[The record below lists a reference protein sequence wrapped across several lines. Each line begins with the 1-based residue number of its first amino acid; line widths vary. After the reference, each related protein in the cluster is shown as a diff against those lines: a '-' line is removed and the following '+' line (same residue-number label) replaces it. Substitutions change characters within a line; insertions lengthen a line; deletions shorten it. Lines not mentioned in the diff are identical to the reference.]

1 MSKLQFLKDWLMVAS
16 AFILAGSTFG
26 IWASRIPVFVIRFD
40 LSPKELGV
48 LLFLLAFGAILSFAC
63 SGFLSDRYGAVRIS
77 KILACLCLVAFICL
91 PLAKDLLSFG
101 FFLFLFGMFNG
112 GLDISMNV
120 WASEIQRRYEKQVL
134 SSFHAM
140 FSLGA
145 GIGAVLGFS
154 AASNEMSI
162 EANFFI
168 GAFCLIPVLVLILLS
183 SWQSER
189 KESESFFTQVALP
202 KKSIIGLGV
211 IAFCSSLGE
220 GGVADWSALFLVL
233 VTQVSQADAALG
245 FGVFSFSMVV
255 FRLMGDN
262 VITKLGKELTGRIS
276 ALTAFVGSVLVI
288 FFGHYFVILLGL
300 IFMGAGYAILIPVCF
315 SRAAEDTTVTPGAAI
330 ASVST
335 FGYSGFL
342 LGPPILGLIADYTS
356 IRVIF
361 LILMLLTGVIF
372 AMSKQLRPQ

>member
-77 KILACLCLVAFICL
+77 KILACLCLIAFTCL
-91 PLAKDLLSFG
+91 PLARDLLSFG

-145 GIGAVLGFS
+145 GMGAVLGFN

-162 EANFFI
+162 
-168 GAFCLIPVLVLILLS
+168 
-183 SWQSER
+183 
-189 KESESFFTQVALP
+189 
-202 KKSIIGLGV
+202 
-211 IAFCSSLGE
+211 
-220 GGVADWSALFLVL
+220 
-233 VTQVSQADAALG
+233 
-245 FGVFSFSMVV
+245 
-255 FRLMGDN
+255 
-262 VITKLGKELTGRIS
+262 
-276 ALTAFVGSVLVI
+276 
-288 FFGHYFVILLGL
+288 
-300 IFMGAGYAILIPVCF
+300 
-315 SRAAEDTTVTPGAAI
+315 
-330 ASVST
+330 
-335 FGYSGFL
+335 
-342 LGPPILGLIADYTS
+342 
-356 IRVIF
+356 
-361 LILMLLTGVIF
+361 
-372 AMSKQLRPQ
+372 